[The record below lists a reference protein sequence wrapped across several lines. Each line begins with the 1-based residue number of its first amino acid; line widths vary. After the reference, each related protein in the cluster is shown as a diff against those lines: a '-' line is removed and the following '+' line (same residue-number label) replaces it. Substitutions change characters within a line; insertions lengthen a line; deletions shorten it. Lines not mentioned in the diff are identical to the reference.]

1 MPPLP
6 PPDIDLRTPL
16 IRTLSA
22 GARLH
27 RFHDRAFGPI
37 WFGQTGTG
45 RLDDPAHAYG
55 VLYVAEGEGGAFSE
69 AFLRRP
75 GLNLIARLHGPGL
88 GVIGATAEVTHGGLP
103 YDAPQAWSKVLHD
116 HPARFDGILYRSRHD
131 DDELCLALF
140 DRAEP
145 DIVEVERWPDLD
157 EDCSGGSPSGMG
169 QVSPPDT
176 SPGGGAKAQV
186 ALISPPSGCPC
197 SRR

>member
-6 PPDIDLRTPL
+6 PPDIDIRAPL
-16 IRTLSA
+16 IRTVPA

-27 RFHDRAFGPI
+27 RFHERAFAPI
-37 WFGQTGTG
+37 WFGRTGTG
-45 RLDDPAHAYG
+45 RLDNPAHAYG

-69 AFLRRP
+69 TFLRRP
-75 GLNLIARLHGPGL
+75 GFNLIDPALLARKSYAVLASRRDLILARLHGPGL

-103 YDAPQAWSKVLHD
+103 YDAPQAWSKALHD

-145 DIVEVERWPDLD
+145 DIVEVARRPDLD
-157 EDCSGGSPSGMG
+157 EDWFWRIAERY
-169 QVSPPDT
+169 
-176 SPGGGAKAQV
+176 GAGLA
-186 ALISPPSGCPC
+186 S
-197 SRR
+197 

>member
-16 IRTLSA
+16 IRTVPA

-27 RFHDRAFGPI
+27 RYHDRAFGPI
-37 WFGQTGTG
+37 WFGRTGTG

-69 AFLRRP
+69 TFLRRP
-75 GLNLIARLHGPGL
+75 GLNLIDPALLARKSYAVLSSRRDLILARLHGPGL

-103 YDAPQAWSKVLHD
+103 YDAPQAWSKAIHD

-140 DRAEP
+140 ERAEP
-145 DIVEVERWPDLD
+145 DIVEVERQPNLD
-157 EDCSGGSPSGMG
+157 EDWFWRIAERY
-169 QVSPPDT
+169 
-176 SPGGGAKAQV
+176 GAGLA
-186 ALISPPSGCPC
+186 S
-197 SRR
+197 